1 MATRFKT
8 YSILFLLLLPMV
20 VFAQK
25 EVNFVG
31 TANAKQI
38 VMGNH
43 FQVSFT
49 LTNANGEDFQ
59 PPIFKYF
66 KKLSGQNVSSQ
77 SSNINGQWETST
89 TYSYFLQP
97 KKTGKLTIGTA
108 IISISGKKYKTT
120 PFSIEVVEG
129 NQTSKSVGNGQKKI
143 FVKAEVNTT
152 ETVPGQQ
159 IILDYKV
166 YTAVD
171 VDHYNI
177 IEEPDYSG
185 FFTSIIRRFNGL
197 QTKEVINGIQY
208 TSKILKRL
216 ALYPQQTGLNT
227 IDPMKFRVAVPIN
240 SNGSKTPYT
249 LIRPTKSYIL
259 STNAIEI
266 TVNPLPNPV
275 PTSFSGAV
283 GHYKAGVAIDKMAAT
298 TDDAITL
305 RITVTGDGDIKRVT
319 APKLILSDTFE
330 VYDPNVVDEQQLERN
345 GELYGTKTFEYLI
358 LPKVPGTYSISP
370 EFSYYDPDSTKFV
383 ITHPNTYVINVMKGQ
398 YNANVNVK
406 PVIKEKPKQEIRTIK
421 TALKTKNQSTF
432 VSSPLFWILSVFP
445 FLALAGG
452 FIYKYI
458 QDNKPEIDWVAEK
471 SNKAQKVA
479 KQRLS
484 LAEKHLKAGDNRS
497 FYSET
502 SKVLLGYAIDKFNI
516 PGHELSKNNVQGKL
530 RSSGAKEEHII
541 RFMALIQTCE
551 KAVFAFG
558 TDSDASQTYQEAVGV
573 IADISFNTN
582 LNKLLKYV

>member
-1 MATRFKT
+1 MLA
-8 YSILFLLLLPMV
+8 
-20 VFAQK
+20 FAQR
-25 EVNFVG
+25 EVDFVG
-31 TANAKQI
+31 RADARQI
-38 VMGNH
+38 IMGNH

-59 PPIFKYF
+59 PPIFKNF
-66 KKLSGQNVSSQ
+66 KKLSGQNVSSS
-77 SSNINGQWETST
+77 SSNMNGVWETST

-97 KKTGKLTIGTA
+97 KKTGKLTIGAAT
-108 IISISGKKYKTT
+108 ISISGKKYKTT
-120 PFSIEVVEG
+120 PFTIEVLEAT
-129 NQTSKSVGNGQKKI
+129 QTPKGAGTEQEKI
-143 FVKAEVNTT
+143 FVKAEVNTY

-177 IEEPDYSG
+177 VEEPDYSG
-185 FFTSIIRRFNGL
+185 FFTSVIRRFNGL
-197 QTKEVINGIQY
+197 QSKEVINGVQY

-216 ALYPQQTGLNT
+216 ALYPQQTGITT

-240 SNGSKTPYT
+240 SSGSKTPFT

-259 STNAIEI
+259 STNAIDI
-266 TVNPLPNPV
+266 NVKPLPNPI
-275 PTSFSGAV
+275 PSSFSGAV
-283 GHYKAGVAIDKMAAT
+283 GRYKAVVAVDKTAAT
-298 TDDAITL
+298 TDDAVTL
-305 RITVTGDGDIKRVT
+305 QITVTGDGDIKRVT
-319 APKLILSDTFE
+319 APNLTLSDTFE

-358 LPKVPGTYSISP
+358 LPKVPGNYSISP
-370 EFSYYDPDSTKFV
+370 EFSYYDPDSSKFV
-383 ITHPNTYVINVMKGQ
+383 ITHPNTFILNVMKGQ

-406 PVIKEKPKQEIRTIK
+406 PEIKQKPKEEIKTIK
-421 TALKTKNQSTF
+421 TALKTKRQGSF
-432 VSSPLFWILSVFP
+432 VGSPLFWVLSILP

-471 SNKAQKVA
+471 SKKAQKVA

-502 SKVLLGYAIDKFNI
+502 SKVLLGYASDKFNI
-516 PGHELSKNNVQGKL
+516 PGSELSKSNVQEKL
-530 RSSGAKEEHII
+530 RSSGAKEEHIS

-558 TDSDASQTYQEAVGV
+558 TDSDANQAYEDAVGV
-573 IADISFNTN
+573 IADIEM
-582 LNKLLKYV
+582 